1 MKLSFG
7 CLLNICDRR
16 SNLLTRT
23 RKLLQIII
31 FKAPDCLKKKRLK
44 AKNNGIGDGSGSIKF
59 EVNRGWGRNV
69 IWCFSFFSIPK
80 FFFFLPSLVAQL
92 VEKPSAMWETWV
104 RSLGWEDL
112 LEKGKATHSSIL
124 DCIVHW
130 VTKSRTSQ
138 RLSHHPSFYPSF
150 FRFCSPGFRAEYSQ
164 YTVSQ
169 KSCSGYFKVQIHSYC
184 INIP

>member
-69 IWCFSFFSIPK
+69 IWCFSFFSIMRKGPET
-80 FFFFLPSLVAQL
+80 SLV
-92 VEKPSAMWETWV
+92 VPGTRRGVPV
-104 RSLGWEDL
+104 RSLVRELRSHMPTWPGQKEKTRCFFWVCHTATAGPPPSLMLSPPLTPWLALGPFSCFLKSAFCRSQAPL
-112 LEKGKATHSSIL
+112 LSVLCPAL
-124 DCIVHW
+124 FWAVC
-130 VTKSRTSQ
+130 
-138 RLSHHPSFYPSF
+138 
-150 FRFCSPGFRAEYSQ
+150 
-164 YTVSQ
+164 
-169 KSCSGYFKVQIHSYC
+169 
-184 INIP
+184 

>member
-1 MKLSFG
+1 MEVEALNLKWIEDGGGMWFDVLVSF
-7 CLLNICDRR
+7 LFR
-16 SNLLTRT
+16 S
-23 RKLLQIII
+23 
-31 FKAPDCLKKKRLK
+31 
-44 AKNNGIGDGSGSIKF
+44 
-59 EVNRGWGRNV
+59 
-69 IWCFSFFSIPK
+69 